1 MNADQYA
8 SITRE
13 IEKLSDLTVNE
24 LREKWVEVWN
34 EPCRSRN
41 KDYLRKRIAWRIQ
54 ARAFGGL
61 SERALRRAEELADET
76 LLRVLPPR
84 KAPATKSPGDTINEG
99 FVIENPTIPMPGSVI
114 TKKYQGRKLVVT
126 VEENGFKYKGQIYRS
141 LSAVAKAVT
150 GTHWNGRAFFGFK
163 NSKEVAA

>member
-1 MNADQYA
+1 MNADQHA
-8 SITRE
+8 NIARE
-13 IEKLSDLTVNE
+13 IEKLSDLTVNQ

-76 LLRVLPPR
+76 LLRILPPR
-84 KAPATKSPGDTINEG
+84 KVPAAKLPGDTVHAE
-99 FVIENPTIPMPGSVI
+99 FSTADSSIPMPGSVI
-114 TKKYQGRKLVVT
+114 TKNYQGRKLVVT
-126 VEENGFKYKGQIYRS
+126 VEEKGFKFKGQIYRS

-150 GTHWNGRAFFGFK
+150 GTHWNGRVFFGFK

>member
-1 MNADQYA
+1 MNADQHA
-8 SITRE
+8 IITRE
-13 IEKLSDLTVNE
+13 IEKLSDLSVNQ

-76 LLRVLPPR
+76 LLRILPPR
-84 KAPATKSPGDTINEG
+84 KVAVPKSTGDTINAE
-99 FVIENPTIPMPGSVI
+99 FTTANPSIPMPGSVI
-114 TKKYQGRKLVVT
+114 TKNYQGRKLVVT
-126 VEENGFKYKGQIYRS
+126 VEEKGFKFKGQIYRS

-150 GTHWNGRAFFGFK
+150 GTHWNGRVFFGFK
-163 NSKEVAA
+163 NNKKVAA